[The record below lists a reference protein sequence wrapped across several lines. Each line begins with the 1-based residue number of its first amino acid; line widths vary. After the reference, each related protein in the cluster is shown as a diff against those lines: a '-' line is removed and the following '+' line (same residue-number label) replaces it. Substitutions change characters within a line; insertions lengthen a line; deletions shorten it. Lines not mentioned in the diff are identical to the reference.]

1 MKKTRNMVYS
11 NTQSGGY
18 FNPMMNYN
26 YMTMTPSGFQGT
38 NNYVAY
44 GPNVIPGIMPN
55 TQYENVSYDE
65 ENYEQRISKLERQMR
80 KLETR
85 VSKLESSSDI
95 FLEDTNNN
103 MYMV

>member
-1 MKKTRNMVYS
+1 MKKSRNMIYS

-18 FNPMMNYN
+18 FNPMMN
-26 YMTMTPSGFQGT
+26 MMPSGFQGN
-38 NNYVAY
+38 NNYMAY
-44 GPNVIPGIMPN
+44 GPNVVPN
-55 TQYENVSYDE
+55 MMVPNEYYNDTYGYEE
-65 ENYEQRISKLERQMR
+65 ENYEQRISKLERQVR

-95 FLEDTNNN
+95 LLDDTNN

>member
-1 MKKTRNMVYS
+1 MKRNMIYS

-18 FNPMMNYN
+18 FKLVMNYA
-26 YMTMTPSGFQGT
+26 PSGFEGV
-38 NNYVAY
+38 NNYMAY
-44 GPNVIPGIMPN
+44 GPNVVPGMMPN
-55 TQYENVSYDE
+55 EYYNDNYGYEE
-65 ENYEQRISKLERQMR
+65 ENYEQRISKLERQVR

-95 FLEDTNNN
+95 LLDDTNN

>member
-1 MKKTRNMVYS
+1 MIYS

-26 YMTMTPSGFQGT
+26 YIAPSGFQGT
-38 NNYVAY
+38 NNYMAY
-44 GPNVIPGIMPN
+44 GPNVGPN
-55 TQYENVSYDE
+55 MIVPNELPENYQYEE
-65 ENYEQRISKLERQMR
+65 ENYEQRISKLERQVR
-80 KLETR
+80 KLDAR

-95 FLEDTNNN
+95 LDDTNN

>member
-1 MKKTRNMVYS
+1 MKRNMIYS

-18 FNPMMNYN
+18 FNPMMNYA
-26 YMTMTPSGFQGT
+26 PSGFQGV
-38 NNYVAY
+38 NNYMAY
-44 GPNVIPGIMPN
+44 GPNIVPGIIPN
-55 TQYENVSYDE
+55 EYQEQNQYSE
-65 ENYEQRISKLERQMR
+65 EDYEQRISKLERQVR

-95 FLEDTNNN
+95 LDDTNN